1 MWIAV
6 AAVIIIIVV
15 VAGAYYAFYGMQG
28 PKYAV
33 SILDD
38 GACASG
44 ATACKFDAASIT
56 VPSGNE
62 VVWTNKGNVPH
73 TVYTCD
79 SANSSAGAS
88 NTAACPSGLN
98 TGSAASLNLAS
109 NSLSNGN
116 TFRHTFSA
124 AGTYNYFCN
133 IHLWMHGTVVVT

>member
-1 MWIAV
+1 MWIAA

-38 GACASG
+38 SACASG
-44 ATACKFDAASIT
+44 ATACKYDPTSIT
-56 VPSGNE
+56 VPATNE

-73 TVYTCD
+73 TIHTCD
-79 SANSSAGAS
+79 SANSSAS
-88 NTAACPSGLN
+88 NTAACPTGPN

-124 AGTYNYFCN
+124 TGTYNYFCN